1 LNSEQEREERQR
13 YSQAGLQARRVL
25 SRSGA
30 FLASVTEKMSA
41 ADRSATDAAIGTRR
55 AVPITIIFI
64 AGVYAIAR
72 ARARSLIRSFSPSR
86 GYYRVF
92 ALTRLLITAARHY

>member
-1 LNSEQEREERQR
+1 
-13 YSQAGLQARRVL
+13 
-25 SRSGA
+25 
-30 FLASVTEKMSA
+30 MSA

-72 ARARSLIRSFSPSR
+72 ARERSFVVRSFSSSR
-86 GYYRVF
+86 SYYRVF